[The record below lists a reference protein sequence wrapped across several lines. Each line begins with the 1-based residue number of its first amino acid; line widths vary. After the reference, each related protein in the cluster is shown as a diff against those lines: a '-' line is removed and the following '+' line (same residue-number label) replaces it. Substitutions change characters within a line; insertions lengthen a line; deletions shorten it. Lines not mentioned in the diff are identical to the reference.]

1 MSLIGDN
8 GLWIKR
14 SNLRALPNDKF
25 LSGAEAGKETIIL
38 YFGDLD
44 PSGWEML
51 PSMMTTL
58 QDEMGLG
65 DLVGGYRYALTADQ
79 VEEYSLP
86 RSLDAIKPGDTLAK
100 KYMQRFGDL
109 AVELDALP
117 PATLEHLVAEAIK
130 ANIDMDKFS
139 VEQIQESEER
149 VRLAHL
155 GDQVRDF
162 IERAGPL
169 GT

>member
-1 MSLIGDN
+1 MRRI
-8 GLWIKR
+8 
-14 SNLRALPNDKF
+14 
-25 LSGAEAGKETIIL
+25 
-38 YFGDLD
+38 
-44 PSGWEML
+44 
-51 PSMMTTL
+51 
-58 QDEMGLG
+58 
-65 DLVGGYRYALTADQ
+65 
-79 VEEYSLP
+79 
-86 RSLDAIKPGDTLAK
+86 DAIKPGDTLAK

-162 IERAGPL
+162 IGRAGPL